1 MSRSVRVLAA
11 LAVATSV
18 ATRAY
23 AQSRT
28 PDLFSLTLEEL
39 MHVEVT
45 SASRHEQRA
54 EDVPAAV
61 YVMTQEEI
69 HRSGM
74 TTIPDLLRLVP
85 GVQVAQANSNKWAVS
100 VRGFNGLASN
110 KTLVMVDGRSIY
122 NPAFSTVL
130 WDTEDLLIDDIDRIE
145 VVRGPGA
152 AMWGANAVNGVIN
165 IITKPSSATRG
176 VLARVSTG
184 TFETASASLRYGG
197 ALGRTTYRVFA
208 QGADHGDSTMPSGTA
223 AVIDHWHTITSGV
236 RADWSRR
243 AHALMLEA
251 SASNG
256 RQRPLW
262 FNLDPANLSRG
273 DLGTDAVSESS
284 VGTVLG
290 RWTFS
295 RPGGSTVQLQGY
307 FDQETRDE
315 TVGLYHRH
323 TWDVDAQYHE
333 RLAHRHDV
341 VAGGGYRWIS
351 ETLVGRG
358 GYLFTPNAAQPIIV
372 NGFAQD
378 AITIVDHR
386 LELTVGAK
394 FENNTFAGSSLQPST
409 RLLWTITPSQRVWA
423 SAARAIRTP
432 SLIDRGLHV
441 EYPPMPQPNG
451 TLLVAGAYGTEAF
464 EREHLVNTEGGYRFN
479 VASVASIDIVGFV
492 GRYDDLQ
499 TFEPQAPQVSVGP
512 LGVPVVRVLARSENL
527 LRADTRGAEFTGRIN
542 LGRMWGMDGTYS
554 MFQVTPHPNGSRDPN
569 SATFDG
575 NAPGSQWRVH
585 SAFTLAGRGQADVHV
600 FHVGTLEQ
608 LHNPAYTRL
617 DTRIEW
623 PLTSRFAIAGTG
635 QNLLQRAHQEF
646 DGHYNSIQST
656 LVPRS
661 GLLQLTWRF

>member
-1 MSRSVRVLAA
+1 MSRSVRLLAA
-11 LAVATSV
+11 VAVLTAAATS
-18 ATRAY
+18 AY
-23 AQSRT
+23 AQTRT
-28 PDLFSLTLEEL
+28 PDLFSATLEEL
-39 MHVEVT
+39 MRIEVT
-45 SASRHEQRA
+45 SVSRHQQRA

-61 YVMTQEEI
+61 YVMTQDEI

-130 WDTEDLLIDDIDRIE
+130 WDTEDLLLEDIDRIE
-145 VVRGPGA
+145 VVRGPGG

-165 IITKPSSATRG
+165 IITKPSAATQG

-184 TFETASASLRYGG
+184 TFDTAGASVRYGG
-197 ALGRTTYRVFA
+197 TVGPTTYRVFA
-208 QGADHGDSTMPSGTA
+208 QAADHGDSTMAPGTA
-223 AVIDHWHTITSGV
+223 PMSDRWRTITSGL
-236 RADWSRR
+236 RGDWSAG
-243 AHALMLEA
+243 AHALMLQA

-262 FNLDPANLSRG
+262 FNLDPASLSRG
-273 DLGTDAVSESS
+273 NLGTDAVSESS
-284 VGTVLG
+284 VGAALG
-290 RWTFS
+290 RWTYS
-295 RPGGSTVQLQGY
+295 KRGGPSLQLQGF
-307 FDQETRDE
+307 FDQELRDE

-323 TWDVDAQYHE
+323 TWDIDAQYHHT
-333 RLAHRHDV
+333 LAHRHDI
-341 VAGGGYRWIS
+341 VAGGGYRQIS
-351 ETLVGRG
+351 ETLDGRG
-358 GYLFTPNAAQPIIV
+358 GYLFTPHEARPIIT

-378 AITIVDHR
+378 AITLVHHR
-386 LELTVGAK
+386 LELTVGTK

-409 RLLWTITPSQRVWA
+409 RLLWTLTPSQRVWA

-441 EYPPMPQPNG
+441 EYPPTPQPNG
-451 TLLVAGAYGTEAF
+451 TLLIAGAYGNQEF
-464 EREHLVNTEGGYRFN
+464 RSEHFANTEGGYRLN
-479 VASVASIDIVGFV
+479 VASVASIDIVGFA

-499 TFEPQAPQVSVGP
+499 TFEPQTPQVGVGP
-512 LGVPVVRVLARSENL
+512 FGVPVVRVLARAENR
-527 LRADTRGAEFTGRIN
+527 LRANTAGAEFTGRVE
-542 LGRMWGMDGTYS
+542 LSRAWGLDGTYS
-554 MFQVTPHPNGSRDPN
+554 RFRITPHPNGSIDPK
-569 SATFDG
+569 SAAFDG

-585 SAFTLAGRGQADVHV
+585 SGLALWGRGQADVHL
-600 FHVGTLEQ
+600 FHVGALQQ
-608 LHNPAYTRL
+608 LNNPAYTRL
-617 DTRIEW
+617 DARIEW
-623 PLTSRFAIAGTG
+623 PLTSRVSIAGGG
-635 QNLLQRAHQEF
+635 QNLLQHAHQEF